1 MHGNHVKHMLI
12 AGGGLLVVL
21 IVAGVPLG
29 TALPYAVALACPLMM
44 VAMMLMMG
52 RGRAGGGH
60 GKAPAHHDDTVTAA
74 PDSKPGSRRHG
85 P

>member
-44 VAMMLMMG
+44 VAMMG
-52 RGRAGGGH
+52 RGQSGHAGGGH
-60 GKAPAHHDDTVTAA
+60 GEADAHHDDATTAA
-74 PDSKPGSRRHG
+74 PDPSPDSRRRGH
-85 P
+85 